1 MNKQTILIVEDDKK
15 VVELLKETIEEIGSG
30 CNIKIAYNGKEAV
43 EIFEKEKIE
52 LALLDIKMPVMD
64 GVQVLT
70 ELHNRKIWLPII
82 ILTAYSVKD
91 IEHKLLEFGIVDYLS
106 KPLDI
111 PKLKKRIKEVLKNR
125 EQKDSISGM
134 SLAAILQVLEMEQR
148 TGVISIKTDK
158 NSGRIFFKKG
168 MVVDID
174 AEGLSPEEALGV
186 LLDQASKD
194 QAISIEYLEHRRK
207 ERINKSLTEIL
218 LEASRLLDEDKKEGD
233 KGQKEVKEEIIT
245 PKIDKQD
252 IAKEIKI
259 DIQKLS
265 NLIDRSKEELGDALI
280 SAQIWS
286 ISDGEMFVGY
296 NQQPEVSELFTQI
309 TAYLNEALNTAE
321 FPQLGKYYVFNLEG
335 KKLSVTIPQGDFI
348 CGMLIDSKKTPLG
361 LLLKVVLPGLIASF
375 EEAIAS

>member
-1 MNKQTILIVEDDKK
+1 MSKQTILIVEDDKK

-148 TGVISIKTDK
+148 TGVMSIKTDK

-186 LLDQASKD
+186 LLDQTNKD

-218 LEASRLLDEDKKEGD
+218 LEASRLLDEDKKEGV
-233 KGQKEVKEEIIT
+233 QIESKEEVIT
-245 PKIDKQD
+245 PKIEKQNVT
-252 IAKEIKI
+252 KEAKI
-259 DIQKLS
+259 DTQKLS
-265 NLIDRSKEELGDALI
+265 NLIDHSREELGDALI
-280 SAQIWS
+280 SAQVWS
-286 ISDGEMFVGY
+286 LTEGEVYAGY
-296 NQQPEVSELFTQI
+296 NQQPDVSDIFSQI
-309 TAYLNEALNTAE
+309 TAYLNEALFAAE
-321 FPQLGKYYVFNLEG
+321 FPQLGKYYVLNLEG
-335 KKLSVTIPQGDFI
+335 KKISVTIPLGDYI

-361 LLLKVVLPGLIASF
+361 LLLKVVLPGIISSF
-375 EEAIAS
+375 EEAVAS

>member
-1 MNKQTILIVEDDKK
+1 MSKQTILIVEDDRK
-15 VVELLKETIEEIGSG
+15 VVELLKETIEEIGNG
-30 CNIKIAYNGKEAV
+30 CAIKIAYNGKEAV
-43 EIFEKEKIE
+43 EILEKEKIE

-111 PKLKKRIKEVLKNR
+111 AKLKKRIKEVLKNR
-125 EQKDSISGM
+125 EQKDSITGM

-158 NSGRIFFKKG
+158 KSGRIFFKKG

-174 AEGLSPEEALGV
+174 AEGLTPEEALGE
-186 LLDQASKD
+186 LLDQTNKD
-194 QAISIEYLEHRRK
+194 QAISIEYLDHRRK

-218 LEASRLLDEDKKEGD
+218 LEASRLLDEDKNEDKKESKEEPISPKIEKESDTKEG
-233 KGQKEVKEEIIT
+233 KIENQKVST
-245 PKIDKQD
+245 
-252 IAKEIKI
+252 
-259 DIQKLS
+259 
-265 NLIDRSKEELGDALI
+265 LIDRLKEELGEALL
-280 SAQIWS
+280 SAQVWTLS
-286 ISDGEMFVGY
+286 EGEVFAGY
-296 NQQPEVSELFTQI
+296 NQQSEVSDLFTQI
-309 TAYLNEALNTAE
+309 TLYINEALSTAE

-335 KKLSVTIPQGDFI
+335 KKISVTIPLGEYF
-348 CGMLIDSKKTPLG
+348 CSVLIDSKKTPLG
-361 LLLKVVLPGLIASF
+361 LLLKVVLPGVIASF
-375 EEAIAS
+375 EEAI

>member
-15 VVELLKETIEEIGSG
+15 VVELLKETIEEIGNG
-30 CNIKIAYNGKEAV
+30 CAIKIAYNGKEAV
-43 EIFEKEKIE
+43 EILEKEKIE

-111 PKLKKRIKEVLKNR
+111 PKLKKRIKELLKNR

-158 NSGRIFFKKG
+158 KSGRIFFKKG

-174 AEGLSPEEALGV
+174 AEGLSPEEALGE
-186 LLDQASKD
+186 LLDQTNKD

-207 ERINKSLTEIL
+207 EKINKSLTEIL
-218 LEASRLLDEDKKEGD
+218 LEASRLLDEDKKEGA
-233 KGQKEVKEEIIT
+233 KKESKEEVIT
-245 PKIDKQD
+245 PKIEKQSV
-252 IAKEIKI
+252 AKEGKI
-259 DIQKLS
+259 DNQKIS
-265 NLIDRSKEELGDALI
+265 NLIDRLKDELGEALI

-286 ISDGEMFVGY
+286 LNEEEVFAGY
-296 NQQPEVSELFTQI
+296 NQQAEVSELFSQI
-309 TAYLNEALNTAE
+309 TLYLNEALSTAE
-321 FPQLGKYYVFNLEG
+321 LPQLGKYYVLNLEG
-335 KKLSVTIPQGDFI
+335 KKISVTIPQGEYY
-348 CGMLIDSKKTPLG
+348 CGMLIDAKKTPLG
-361 LLLKVVLPGLIASF
+361 LLLKVVLPGIIASF

>member
-15 VVELLKETIEEIGSG
+15 VVELLKETIEEIGNG

-111 PKLKKRIKEVLKNR
+111 AKLKKRIKEVLKNR
-125 EQKDSISGM
+125 EQKDSITGM

-148 TGVISIKTDK
+148 TGVITIKTDK

-174 AEGLSPEEALGV
+174 AEGLSPEEALGT
-186 LLDQASKD
+186 LLDQSNKD

-233 KGQKEVKEEIIT
+233 KKVVKEEVIT
-245 PKIDKQD
+245 PKIEKQPD
-252 IAKEIKI
+252 AKEVKI
-259 DIQKLS
+259 DNQKLS
-265 NLIDRSKEELGDALI
+265 NLIDHLREELGDALI

-286 ISDGEMFVGY
+286 LNEEEVFVGY

-309 TAYLNEALNTAE
+309 TLYLNEALSTAE

-335 KKLSVTIPQGDFI
+335 KKISVTIPQGEYF

-361 LLLKVVLPGLIASF
+361 LLLKVVLPGVIASF

>member
-1 MNKQTILIVEDDKK
+1 
-15 VVELLKETIEEIGSG
+15 
-30 CNIKIAYNGKEAV
+30 EAV
-43 EIFEKEKIE
+43 EILEKEKIE

-111 PKLKKRIKEVLKNR
+111 AKLKKRIKEVLKNR
-125 EQKDSISGM
+125 EQKDSITGM

-158 NSGRIFFKKG
+158 KSGRIFFKKG

-174 AEGLSPEEALGV
+174 AEGLTPEEALGE
-186 LLDQASKD
+186 LLDQTNKD
-194 QAISIEYLEHRRK
+194 QSISIEYLEHRRK

-218 LEASRLLDEDKKEGD
+218 LEASRILDEDKKED
-233 KGQKEVKEEIIT
+233 KKIESKDEVILPKNESDKKEGKIENQKV
-245 PKIDKQD
+245 
-252 IAKEIKI
+252 
-259 DIQKLS
+259 S
-265 NLIDRSKEELGDALI
+265 NLIDRVKEELGEALL
-280 SAQIWS
+280 SAQVWTL
-286 ISDGEMFVGY
+286 SDGEILGGY
-296 NQQPEVSELFTQI
+296 NQQAEVSDLFSQI
-309 TAYLNEALNTAE
+309 TLYINEALNTAE
-321 FPQLGKYYVFNLEG
+321 FPQLGKYYVFNLDG
-335 KKLSVTIPQGDFI
+335 KKISVTIPLGEYF
-348 CGMLIDSKKTPLG
+348 CSMLIDSKKTPLG
-361 LLLKVVLPGLIASF
+361 LLLKVVLPGVIASF

>member
-15 VVELLKETIEEIGSG
+15 VVELLKETIEEIGNG
-30 CNIKIAYNGKEAV
+30 CAIKIAYNGKEAV
-43 EIFEKEKIE
+43 EILEKEKIE

-111 PKLKKRIKEVLKNR
+111 PKLKKRIKELLKNR

-148 TGVISIKTDK
+148 TGVISIKTGK

-186 LLDQASKD
+186 LLDQSNKD

-207 ERINKSLTEIL
+207 EKINKSLTEIL
-218 LEASRLLDEDKKEGD
+218 LEASRLLDEDKKEGA
-233 KGQKEVKEEIIT
+233 KKESKEEVIT
-245 PKIDKQD
+245 PKIEKQSD
-252 IAKEIKI
+252 AKEGKI
-259 DIQKLS
+259 DNQKIS
-265 NLIDRSKEELGDALI
+265 NLIDRLKDELGDALI
-280 SAQIWS
+280 SAQVWS
-286 ISDGEMFVGY
+286 LNEGELFVGY
-296 NQQPEVSELFTQI
+296 NQQQEVSELFSQVTL
-309 TAYLNEALNTAE
+309 YLNEALSAAE
-321 FPQLGKYYVFNLEG
+321 FPQLGKYYVFNLDG
-335 KKLSVTIPQGDFI
+335 KKISVTIPQGEYY
-348 CGMLIDSKKTPLG
+348 CGMLIDAKKTPLG
-361 LLLKVVLPGLIASF
+361 LLLKVVLPGIIASF

>member
-1 MNKQTILIVEDDKK
+1 MKKQTILIVEDDKK
-15 VVELLKETIEEIGSG
+15 VVELLKETIEEIGND
-30 CNIKIAYNGKEAV
+30 CDIKIAYNGKEAV
-43 EIFEKEKIE
+43 EILEKEKIE

-111 PKLKKRIKEVLKNR
+111 AKLKKRIKEVLKNR

-148 TGVISIKTDK
+148 TGVISIKTDN

-174 AEGLSPEEALGV
+174 AEGLAPEEALGV
-186 LLDQASKD
+186 LLDQSNKD

-218 LEASRLLDEDKKEGD
+218 LEASRLLDEDKNEGAKKEI
-233 KGQKEVKEEIIT
+233 KEEIVT
-245 PKIDKQD
+245 PKIEKQNYV
-252 IAKEIKI
+252 KEGKI
-259 DIQKLS
+259 DNQKIS
-265 NLIDRSKEELGDALI
+265 NLIDRLKDELGDALI
-280 SAQIWS
+280 AAQIWS
-286 ISDGEMFVGY
+286 LNEGEVFIGY
-296 NQQPEVSELFTQI
+296 NQQPEVSELFSQI
-309 TAYLNEALNTAE
+309 TLYLNEALSTAE
-321 FPQLGKYYVFNLEG
+321 FPQLGKYYVLNLEG
-335 KKLSVTIPQGDFI
+335 KKISVTIPQGEYF

>member
-1 MNKQTILIVEDDKK
+1 MSKQTILIVEDDRK
-15 VVELLKETIEEIGSG
+15 VVELLKETIEEIGNG
-30 CNIKIAYNGKEAV
+30 CAIKIAYNGKEAV
-43 EIFEKEKIE
+43 EILEKEKIE

-111 PKLKKRIKEVLKNR
+111 AKLKKRIKEVLKNR
-125 EQKDSISGM
+125 EQKDSITGM

-158 NSGRIFFKKG
+158 KSGRIFFKKG

-174 AEGLSPEEALGV
+174 AEGLTPEEALGE
-186 LLDQASKD
+186 LLDQTNKD
-194 QAISIEYLEHRRK
+194 QSISIEYLEHRRK

-218 LEASRLLDEDKKEGD
+218 LEASRILDEDKKED
-233 KGQKEVKEEIIT
+233 KKIESKDEVILPKNESDKKEGKIENQKV
-245 PKIDKQD
+245 
-252 IAKEIKI
+252 
-259 DIQKLS
+259 S
-265 NLIDRSKEELGDALI
+265 NLIDRVKEELGEALL
-280 SAQIWS
+280 SAQVWTL
-286 ISDGEMFVGY
+286 SDGEILGGY
-296 NQQPEVSELFTQI
+296 NQQAEVSDLFSQI
-309 TAYLNEALNTAE
+309 TLYINEALNTAE
-321 FPQLGKYYVFNLEG
+321 FPQLGKYYVFNLDG
-335 KKLSVTIPQGDFI
+335 KKISVTIPLGEYF
-348 CGMLIDSKKTPLG
+348 CSMLIDSKKTPLG
-361 LLLKVVLPGLIASF
+361 LLLKVVLPGVIASF